1 MEPHKDDH
9 SPKAL
14 FRSFKYA
21 GEGILTALRLGRNLK
36 VHFLAT
42 VLIAGLSLLLGISR
56 TEYVVLLLTVGSVIC
71 LEIVNS
77 AIEET
82 VDLVTLERNPRA
94 KNAKDMAAGAVLIA
108 AFIAVFIGI
117 MIFFPYVKALIG

>member
-1 MEPHKDDH
+1 MQPHKDDH

-14 FRSFKYA
+14 FKSFKYA
-21 GEGILTALRLGRNLK
+21 GEGILTALKLGRNLK

-42 VLIAGLSLLLGISR
+42 LAIAVLSLFLQISR
-56 TEYVVLLLTVGSVIC
+56 GEYVMLLLTIGSVVC

-117 MIFFPYVKALIG
+117 MIFAPYVKALLR